1 MTRRHLTLALA
12 AASLLAA
19 CGKMLSA
26 ILRPDIA
33 EARWSLRPALWAGL
47 AGLAVLLAADSVPAQ
62 ERTEKPPLHGQEWMA
77 ITGKPLG
84 ATAGAKIFERGGNAV
99 DAACAMIAATA
110 TMWDTLHWGGET
122 QALIWHPVEKR
133 VIAINALG
141 VAPSGATV
149 EFFRSR
155 GMLYPPE
162 HGPLAAVTPGTP
174 GGILVMLAEY
184 GKLSLA
190 EVLAPAITLADG
202 YPIEAQTADAIERNK
217 AKIKEWP
224 DSARVML
231 PHAIKPG
238 APHAARGNGPAAAGR
253 EAPRA
258 GEIFRQPELAATL
271 RKLVEAE
278 QRALKRGATRQQAIM
293 AAYERFYRGDIAAE
307 FAGAVQTAGGLIT
320 REDLARWQ
328 VKIEA
333 SRSTTYRGV
342 EVHKLDTWVQ
352 GPVML
357 QALNILEQFD
367 LKSMGYNSARYLH
380 TLYQAM
386 NLSFADRDFYYGDPA
401 FPPEEPIAGLLSKDY
416 ARARAVLIGERNDP
430 RMGPGDPYPFQGG
443 VNPYADL
450 LRAWPPAPTPTSP
463 APTSPTPTGTA
474 PRPYTPSGV
483 APPTA
488 RLGDSPPTA
497 DGPWPDDHQAFYRG
511 TTSVV
516 AADKDGWL
524 VAVTPS
530 GGWVPAVIAGKT
542 GIGLSQRLQSFVLDP
557 RENPFNVLE
566 PGKRPRATLT
576 PALALRDGKPWL
588 AFAVQ
593 GGDSQDQ
600 NLLQFFLNRVEFG
613 MTPQQA
619 AEAANM
625 NSFQLRDSFGD
636 HASKPGRMLLDDE
649 VPRWVRSDLVSRG
662 YTLEF
667 QPRTAGPI
675 TAIEVDAVNGT
686 LWGGVSNHGEDHGV
700 AW

>member
-1 MTRRHLTLALA
+1 MSPNSDPLQSALR
-12 AASLLAA
+12 SP
-19 CGKMLSA
+19 
-26 ILRPDIA
+26 LRT
-33 EARWSLRPALWAGL
+33 ALWAGL
-47 AGLAVLLAADSVPAQ
+47 AGLAALLAASPVPAQ
-62 ERTEKPPLHGQEWMA
+62 ERTEKPPLHGQHWMA

-84 ATAGAKIFERGGNAV
+84 ATAGAKMFERGGNAV

-141 VAPSGATV
+141 VAPTGATV
-149 EFFRSR
+149 DFFRSR
-155 GMLYPPE
+155 GMAYPPE

-190 EVLAPAITLADG
+190 EVLAPAIALADG

-231 PHAIKPG
+231 PHRNESG
-238 APHAARGNGPAAAGR
+238 SSGR

-271 RKLVEAE
+271 RRLVEAE
-278 QRALKRGATRQQAIM
+278 QRSLKRGASRKQAIM
-293 AAYERFYRGDIAAE
+293 AAYERFYRGDIATE
-307 FAGAVQTAGGLIT
+307 FAGAVQAAGGLIT
-320 REDLARWQ
+320 REDLAGWQ

-333 SRSTTYRGV
+333 SRSVTYRGV

-450 LRAWPPAPTPTSP
+450 LPAWPPAPAPTSP
-463 APTSPTPTGTA
+463 APADTA
-474 PRPYTPSGV
+474 PQPYTPSGV

-488 RLGDSPPTA
+488 RTA
-497 DGPWPDDHQAFYRG
+497 VANDHEAFYRG

-675 TAIEVDAVNGT
+675 TAIEIDPLTGT
-686 LWGGVSNHGEDHGV
+686 FWGGVGNHGEDHGI

>member
-47 AGLAVLLAADSVPAQ
+47 SGLAVLLAADPVPAQ

-450 LRAWPPAPTPTSP
+450 LRAWPPAPAP
-463 APTSPTPTGTA
+463 AASKPAADA

-483 APPTA
+483 TPPTA

-497 DGPWPDDHQAFYRG
+497 DGPWPNDHEAFYRG